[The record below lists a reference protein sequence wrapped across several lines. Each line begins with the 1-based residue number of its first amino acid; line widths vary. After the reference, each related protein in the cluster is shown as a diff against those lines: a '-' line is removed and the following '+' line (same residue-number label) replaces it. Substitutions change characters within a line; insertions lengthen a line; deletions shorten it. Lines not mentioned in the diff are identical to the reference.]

1 MHLAQR
7 AYVLSVLTATL
18 ALVALWA
25 GEPALTGLW
34 KIPAV
39 LLLAGLAFEAFFVR
53 RAAVAASIDLPSR
66 AFLGRPTPAAITI
79 RNRTS
84 RPLRVQ
90 YVPLLPEG
98 FEPLG
103 QVRAITAPA
112 LGVGTDVVSLLP
124 VRLGRQTWPAL
135 PGRLLGP
142 LGLAWWTR
150 ELHPLADV
158 SIAPDTYGH
167 AHARPRGNPMGSR
180 PRRAVGAGSELHQL
194 REYAPGDPL
203 GRIDWKATART
214 RQLVSREFS
223 EDQHLDILIAIDA
236 GRFSRAPAGRLDR
249 LGLYANIAARFA
261 EVAIP
266 NDDRVGLLVY
276 SDRALAVCP
285 PGRGLPALVRLRR
298 TLERLSVQPA
308 ESDATEA
315 AVRIRGMLRHR
326 GLVVLLTD
334 LDDPS
339 GAEQLSRAVRLL
351 SPPHLVVVAGV
362 HSREVAELASR
373 EARDWVDPW
382 VALAA
387 QEHELR
393 VNSQRVL
400 LRRLGA
406 PVVAATEALLEQSVI
421 AEYERLRRTRRV

>member
-18 ALVALWA
+18 AIVALWA
-25 GEPALTGLW
+25 DEPALTGLW
-34 KIPAV
+34 KMPAV
-39 LLLAGLAFEAFFVR
+39 LLLAGLAFEGFFLR
-53 RAAVAASIDLPSR
+53 RAGITASVEMAPR
-66 AFLGRPTPAAITI
+66 AFLGRPTPAAFTI
-79 RNRTS
+79 RNSSS
-84 RPLRVQ
+84 RPLSIQ

-98 FEPLG
+98 FEPMRR
-103 QVRAITAPA
+103 VRAVSAPA
-112 LGVGTDVVSLLP
+112 LGVGRDVVSLLP
-124 VRLGRQTWPAL
+124 IRLGRQTWPAV
-135 PGRLLGP
+135 PGRVLGP

-150 ELHPLADV
+150 ELHPWADV

-167 AHARPRGNPMGSR
+167 AHARPRGNPLGSR

-194 REYAPGDPL
+194 RGYAPGDPL

-236 GRFSRAPAGRLDR
+236 GRFSRVPAGRLDR

-266 NDDRVGLLVY
+266 NEDRVGLLVY
-276 SDRALAVCP
+276 SDRVLTMCP
-285 PGRGLPALVRLRR
+285 PGRGLPAMVRLRR
-298 TLERLSVQPA
+298 ALERLSVQPA
-308 ESDATEA
+308 ESDATGA

-334 LDDPS
+334 LDDPA
-339 GAEQLSRAVRLL
+339 GAEQISRAVRLL

-362 HSREVAELASR
+362 RNREVAELANR

-387 QEHELR
+387 QEHEVR
-393 VNSQRVL
+393 SSSQRVL

-406 PVVAATEALLEQSVI
+406 PVVVATEALLEQSVI

>member
-7 AYVLSVLTATL
+7 AYVLSMLTAML
-18 ALVALWA
+18 AIVALWA
-25 GEPALTGLW
+25 DEPTLAGLW

-53 RAAVAASIDLPSR
+53 QAGVAAYVEVAPR
-66 AFLGRPTPAAITI
+66 AFLGRPIPAAFTI
-79 RNRTS
+79 RNGTS
-84 RPLRVQ
+84 RPLSIQ

-98 FEPLG
+98 FEPMRR
-103 QVRAITAPA
+103 VRAVNAPA
-112 LGVGTDVVSLLP
+112 LGVGKDEISLLP
-124 VRLGRQTWPAL
+124 VRLGRQTWPAI
-135 PGRLLGP
+135 PGRMLGP
-142 LGLAWWTR
+142 LGLAWWAR
-150 ELHPLADV
+150 ELRPRAEV

-167 AHARPRGNPMGSR
+167 AHVRPRGNPMGSR
-180 PRRAVGAGSELHQL
+180 PRRAVGAGAELHQL

-214 RQLVSREFS
+214 RQLVTREFS

-236 GRFSRAPAGRLDR
+236 GRFSRARAGRLDR

-276 SDRALAVCP
+276 SDRALGVCP
-285 PGRGLPALVRLRR
+285 PGRGLPAMVRLRR
-298 TLERLSVQPA
+298 ELERLSVQPA

-315 AVRIRGMLRHR
+315 AMRIRGMLRHR

-334 LDDPS
+334 LEDPS
-339 GAEQLSRAVRLL
+339 GAEQISRAVRLL

-362 HSREVAELASR
+362 HSREIAELATL

-387 QEHELR
+387 QEHEVR
-393 VNSQRVL
+393 VSSQRVL

-406 PVVAATEALLEQSVI
+406 PVVVAPEELLEQSVI